1 MALTVG
7 DGPNR
12 GKSTP
17 SPRPLPKPEQ
27 DRPRNVADAI
37 SRGSYQ
43 VSFSN
48 KPTRLGPPI
57 GFEFLRRDPGV
68 VHPPALAPRSKDA
81 VKAYNRRLQAPA
93 MHRAQRSRVEDM
105 YNNMAARQITA
116 DKRAAREK
124 ADREENEKPLTAAEW
139 VKLTPLQQSAAQA
152 NADLMAAVAKDFKD
166 QGKHTANSSQ
176 KEGGTERVQKY
187 MKGVE
192 SLFGENSTVGY
203 KGLEFAPNTL
213 AFLESRGLDAEDLK
227 GKTLDDFTSG
237 DALIDDDTFEALAK
251 PTANDSRARNVEFA
265 KTLAQ
270 GQLRYQ
276 EQLAAQL
283 QRGDQLLTDLTG
295 RGTNARAG
303 EQYGA
308 KLLPERQKLTAV
320 RPEMVGQI
328 DKYMEALAR
337 TDIPLNQALDTI
349 NMDLSEAGVS
359 KTEAAQIW
367 ENMIERSRRATTGE
381 VQWFDDV
388 DFEMRSPLEVAQAL
402 GAPAL
407 KREGAK

>member
-1 MALTVG
+1 MIG

-12 GKSTP
+12 GKSAP
-17 SPRPLPKPEQ
+17 SPRALPKPKP
-27 DRPRNVADAI
+27 DRPRSVADVLEI
-37 SRGSYQ
+37 NRGNG
-43 VSFSN
+43 FSDRPLVKLPERERRGLGDTMW
-48 KPTRLGPPI
+48 KPHMPVRGPLV
-57 GFEFLRRDPGV
+57 GE
-68 VHPPALAPRSKDA
+68 LA
-81 VKAYNRRLQAPA
+81 KAEGTRRLQAD
-93 MHRAQRSRVEDM
+93 RTGEM
-105 YNNMAARQITA
+105 YDNMAKRQQMA
-116 DKRAAREK
+116 DKRADREK
-124 ADREENEKPLTAAEW
+124 RDRAESEEPLTAAEW
-139 VKLTPLQQSAAQA
+139 VKLSPLQQSAAQA

-187 MKGVE
+187 MGKVE
-192 SLFGENSTVGY
+192 ELFGEDGVVGF

-213 AFLESRGLDAEDLK
+213 AFLESRGLDKDELK

-237 DALIDDDTFEALAK
+237 DALIDDATFEALGKKGTGNA
-251 PTANDSRARNVEFA
+251 NVEFA
-265 KTLAQ
+265 RTLAQ

-283 QRGDQLLTDLTG
+283 KRGEQLLTDVTG
-295 RGTNARAG
+295 RATNAKAG
-303 EQYGA
+303 DEYGA
-308 KLLPERQKLTAV
+308 KALPARQKLTQV

-359 KTEAAQIW
+359 KQEASQIW
-367 ENMIERSRRATTGE
+367 ENMIERSRQASTGE
-381 VQWFDDV
+381 AQWFDDV
-388 DFEMRSPLEVAQAL
+388 DFQMRSPLEVAQAL